1 MSGEE
6 RVLRCTVGRFI
17 QSELKGSHL
26 LLAWRPPSFLL
37 NVLLYGRHWGLSWWR
52 LVQSLYLHVTARPV
66 TKAPVTALLLTGS
79 SLHGGS
85 QWKNRPTP
93 HVPQPLLRWVRRLRA
108 SLTLYGL

>member
-26 LLAWRPPSFLL
+26 LLARRPPSFLL
-37 NVLLYGRHWGLSWWR
+37 HVLLYGRHWELSRWR
-52 LVQSLYLHVTARPV
+52 LVQFLPLRDRAASNRGPGHITV
-66 TKAPVTALLLTGS
+66 LTGP

-85 QWKNRPTP
+85 Q
-93 HVPQPLLRWVRRLRA
+93 
-108 SLTLYGL
+108 